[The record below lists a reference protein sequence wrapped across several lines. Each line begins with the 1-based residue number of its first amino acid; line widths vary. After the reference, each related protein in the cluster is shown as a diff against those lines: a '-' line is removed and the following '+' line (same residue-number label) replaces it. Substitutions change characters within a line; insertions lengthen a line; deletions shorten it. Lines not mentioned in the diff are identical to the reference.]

1 MKDIDGSVVL
11 AIRFY
16 CDDLGKEV
24 SIGEYLIELLTS
36 LWSEGEGFSGKRPFG
51 NSGWENDL
59 RRPLVSAG
67 LVWGELDSDG
77 YLEDYDADAAD
88 EAIFAAIDA
97 LRPPVP
103 VD

>member
-36 LWSEGEGFSGKRPFG
+36 LWSEGRALAASAHLATLAGRTIC
-51 NSGWENDL
+51 DA
-59 RRPLVSAG
+59 PLSVLA
-67 LVWGELDSDG
+67 
-77 YLEDYDADAAD
+77 
-88 EAIFAAIDA
+88 
-97 LRPPVP
+97 
-103 VD
+103 